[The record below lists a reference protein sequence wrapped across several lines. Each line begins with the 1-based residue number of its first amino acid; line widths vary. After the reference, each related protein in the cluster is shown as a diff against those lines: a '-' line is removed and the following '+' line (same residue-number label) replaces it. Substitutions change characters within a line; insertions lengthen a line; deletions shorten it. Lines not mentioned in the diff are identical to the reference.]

1 MGREREP
8 IRLPTW
14 RTPLR
19 AFELARDAYVADP
32 TPSNL
37 SLAQRLGEIL
47 TQELARPPGKFALG
61 QTVSTIGAHNMLV
74 AALHLPAEFL
84 IRHKNGD
91 WGELDPEDRRENERA
106 LRQGSRLLAAYSTRT
121 GERLWIITEWDRSV
135 TTVLLP
141 EEY

>member
-1 MGREREP
+1 M
-8 IRLPTW
+8 
-14 RTPLR
+14 R
-19 AFELARDAYVADP
+19 AFEVARDAYATDP
-32 TPSNL
+32 TPANL

-47 TQELARPPGKFALG
+47 TQELARPGKSALG
-61 QTVSTIGAHNMLV
+61 RVVSTVGAHNALA

-106 LRQGSRLLAAYSTRT
+106 LRQGSRLLSAYATRA
-121 GERLWIITEWDRSV
+121 GDRLWVITEWDRSA
-135 TTVLLP
+135 TTLLLP